1 MNKTILI
8 PVENAEI
15 TRSDLL
21 RKNLLDGSRKIKLT
35 WLKGKR
41 FLEIPVKPDVEG
53 YTVIEQDAPE
63 YYGKW
68 QSLKDRLEGIIP
80 SAELEYVPSGWQ
92 LIGDV
97 IIISISQEID
107 SRKTETAIAKSLLKM
122 YPRCK
127 SVIRDF
133 GIRGQFR
140 EPNRKIIIGDKVE
153 TIHKEHKCLF
163 RMDVTKIMYSKG
175 NLPERKR
182 MSKVGSGEIVV
193 DMFAGIG
200 YFSIPMGVHAKPE
213 QVIAIELNPVSY
225 GYLCE
230 NIKLNHVGNIVKPIN
245 GDCAEVTP
253 QGVADRVIM
262 GYVGVTH
269 HYLKQG
275 IRAIKKSGGVLHY
288 HETTPE
294 SLLFNRPVSRI
305 RDAARAAGRK
315 VEIME
320 CRRIKKYSPGVWH
333 VVVDARIQ

>member
-1 MNKTILI
+1 MNKTVLI

-15 TRSDLL
+15 ARSDLL
-21 RKNLLDGSRKIKLT
+21 RKNLLDGSRKIKSIR
-35 WLKGKR
+35 LKDKK
-41 FLEIPVKPDVEG
+41 FLEIPVKSDVKG
-53 YTVIEQDAPE
+53 YKVIEQNAPE
-63 YYGKW
+63 YYWKW
-68 QSLKDRLEGIIP
+68 QSLKDRLESIIP
-80 SAELEYVPSGWQ
+80 SDELQYVPSGWQ
-92 LIGDV
+92 LVGDV
-97 IIISISQEID
+97 IVINIPKEIN
-107 SRKTETAIAKSLLKM
+107 SRITVIASTLLDM

-127 SVIRDF
+127 SVIQDF

-163 RMDVTKIMYSKG
+163 KMDVTKIMYSKG
-175 NLPERKR
+175 NLSERKR
-182 MSKVGSGEIVV
+182 MSELGSGEIVV

-200 YFSIPMGVHAKPE
+200 YFSIPMAVHAKPE
-213 QVIAIELNPVSY
+213 EVIAIELNTVSY
-225 GYLCE
+225 GYLCK
-230 NIKLNHVGNIVKPIN
+230 NILLNNVDNIIKPIN

-253 QGVADRVIM
+253 EGVADRVIM

-269 HYLKQG
+269 HYLEQG

-294 SLLFNRPVSRI
+294 SLLFYRPITRI
-305 RDAARAAGRK
+305 TNAARAAGRRVK
-315 VEIME
+315 IKK